1 MASTKDWFYSDVL
14 FVCENGLMQGC
25 LALTTWLLRQHVEN
39 HCNSL
44 KSKQTHFIRGAGR
57 FARAPCYLSKEKTA
71 VLLMNS
77 RPAFSV
83 DVYAPEIISQTGAGD
98 THTPLPPASYKARS
112 GGQRY

>member
-14 FVCENGLMQGC
+14 FVYENGLIQGC
-25 LALTTWLLRQHVEN
+25 LALTTWLLRQHVVSAN
-39 HCNSL
+39 HRKANRL
-44 KSKQTHFIRGAGR
+44 TFRGAGQ
-57 FARAPCYLSKEKTA
+57 FSRAPCYLSKEKTA

-98 THTPLPPASYKARS
+98 THTPLPPASHKAQS
-112 GGQRY
+112 GGRRY